1 VGVGFA
7 KDPPPFLC
15 LMAMPDSSSHCRI
28 LIVDD
33 APVVREALRWVIED
47 TADLEMVGEA
57 GEGKEALRRAARLR
71 PDVVVLDIHLPG
83 LDGYGVA
90 RALKSMP
97 NPPVVIFLSVDNGAE
112 ARQRGVEAGGDAF
125 AAKAQ
130 GWEALLTQIRAAFMT
145 RAQGKENC

>member
-1 VGVGFA
+1 
-7 KDPPPFLC
+7 
-15 LMAMPDSSSHCRI
+15 MPHSSSLSRI

-47 TADLEMVGEA
+47 TPDLEMVGEA
-57 GEGKEALRRAARLR
+57 GEGKEALARAARLM

-97 NPPVVIFLSVDNGAE
+97 NPPVVVFLSVDSDVE
-112 ARQRGVEAGGDAF
+112 AKRRGVKAGGDAF
-125 AAKAQ
+125 VTKAQ
-130 GWEALLTQIRAAFMT
+130 GWEALLMQIRTALAART
-145 RAQGKENC
+145 KGKEQAK

>member
-1 VGVGFA
+1 
-7 KDPPPFLC
+7 
-15 LMAMPDSSSHCRI
+15 MRDSPSLCRI

-47 TADLEMVGEA
+47 TPDLEMVGEA
-57 GEGKEALRRAARLR
+57 GEGSEALARAAKLN

-90 RALKSMP
+90 RALKTMP
-97 NPPVVIFLSVDNGAE
+97 NPPVVVFLSVDSDVE
-112 ARQRGVEAGGDAF
+112 AKRRGVEAGGDAF

-130 GWEALLTQIRAAFMT
+130 GWEALLAQIRAALAA
-145 RAQGKENC
+145 RAKGKDQAE